1 MLKKF
6 NSIFGF
12 VILLSAIASAQ
23 IPDTYTNLKI
33 LPKDISKQQL
43 LETMKGFS
51 GALGVR
57 CNFCHDGEE
66 GQPLSTFDFASDE
79 KTNKNK
85 ARIMLEMVNTINAKH
100 LSKISEYGEKVTNVS
115 CITCHRGASA
125 PKLLEDLLYEE
136 IISKSID
143 EAILTYHNLHDE
155 YYGGFTYDF
164 KDHTLMNLT
173 NTLINSQMIEEA
185 ISIGKL
191 NLEMYPNSGIAYFGL
206 ASAYEKNNDN
216 ENAIKNYESALE
228 LMPRGADFLKR
239 KIESLKE
246 N

>member
-1 MLKKF
+1 MLRKF
-6 NSIFGF
+6 NLIFGL

-33 LPKDISKQQL
+33 LPKDISKKQL

-57 CNFCHDGEE
+57 CTFCHVGEE

-85 ARIMLEMVNTINAKH
+85 ARIMLEMVSEINSKH
-100 LSKISEYGEKVTNVS
+100 LNQFTEYNENVMDVS
-115 CITCHRGASA
+115 CTTCHHGANQ
-125 PKLLEDLLYEE
+125 PKLLEEVLFEE
-136 IISKSID
+136 IQNKSID
-143 EAILTYHNLHDE
+143 EAILTYHNLYDE

-164 KDHTLMNLT
+164 KDHTLVNLT
-173 NTLINSQMIEEA
+173 NTLINSQMIDEA
-185 ISIGKL
+185 VSIGKL
-191 NLEMYPNSGIAYFGL
+191 NLEMYPNSGMAYFGI
-206 ASAYEKNNDN
+206 ASAYEANSDK

>member
-1 MLKKF
+1 LHHDDRLYNSHSLLFRRTQKF
-6 NSIFGF
+6 YLN
-12 VILLSAIASAQ
+12 
-23 IPDTYTNLKI
+23 
-33 LPKDISKQQL
+33 
-43 LETMKGFS
+43 
-51 GALGVR
+51 
-57 CNFCHDGEE
+57 
-66 GQPLSTFDFASDE
+66 
-79 KTNKNK
+79 
-85 ARIMLEMVNTINAKH
+85 
-100 LSKISEYGEKVTNVS
+100 
-115 CITCHRGASA
+115 
-125 PKLLEDLLYEE
+125 DLR
-136 IISKSID
+136 
-143 EAILTYHNLHDE
+143 DE

-206 ASAYEKNNDN
+206 GSAYEKNNDN